1 MMFGKMSE
9 VKIKIDFTQWF
20 GFGPDM
26 SINVLGYLDDP
37 CDLLRVSFVSRSW
50 NQFGK
55 PFDLIRL
62 YIFPCK
68 FGFTRASFFQGWYKM
83 S

>member
-50 NQFGK
+50 NQFGM
-55 PFDLIRL
+55 PFDCYLLCLIKCL
-62 YIFPCK
+62 FI
-68 FGFTRASFFQGWYKM
+68 
-83 S
+83 

>member
-55 PFDLIRL
+55 PFDFYYMLCFARIL
-62 YIFPCK
+62 
-68 FGFTRASFFQGWYKM
+68 
-83 S
+83 